1 MCPRQTVPK
10 ATLVN
15 NPSSI
20 LQEAT
25 GNGPRRGRGDST
37 VWERGSAPCGS
48 PCLPEADG
56 DSAAGPLHLQPLRGR
71 PGLRAPCARG
81 RVTSGRSETR
91 LCLYAGLSRLPGATG
106 FPPLPSD
113 IHCGSRATRGL
124 REGPVSAGTG
134 APARG
139 RRGLDV
145 KPEAEGGARGTQGRA
160 RMWRNRQRAGLG
172 AREAEPGG
180 EQQP

>member
-1 MCPRQTVPK
+1 MD
-10 ATLVN
+10 

-25 GNGPRRGRGDST
+25 GNGSRRGRGDST
-37 VWERGSAPCGS
+37 VWERGSAACGS
-48 PCLPEADG
+48 PRLPEADR
-56 DSAAGPLHLQPLRGR
+56 DSTACPQHLQPLRGR
-71 PGLRAPCARG
+71 PGLLSPGLRAPCARG
-81 RVTSGRSETR
+81 RVTSGRSEMR
-91 LCLYAGLSRLPGATG
+91 LCLYARLSRLPGATG
-106 FPPLPSD
+106 LPPLHSD
-113 IHCGSRATRGL
+113 VHCGSRATRGL
-124 REGPVSAGTG
+124 PEGPVSAGTG

-139 RRGLDV
+139 RRGLGA

-160 RMWRNRQRAGLG
+160 RMWRNSQRAGLG